1 MFNEKSHSRMPKT
14 VDEAAEILISD
25 LLIQHLQT
33 LSQMDEEDFN
43 VLCEKVTPYLLEE
56 FKLWEGN
63 NNLLESCLKVDQNG
77 NDPARVILRAVK
89 NKLHD
94 FSCFLLIT

>member
-1 MFNEKSHSRMPKT
+1 MFNEKTHPRMPKT

-33 LSQMDEEDFN
+33 LSQMDEDDFN

-63 NNLLESCLKVDQNG
+63 NQLLESCLKADENG
-77 NDPARVILRAVK
+77 NDPARVILKAVK